1 MDSHPCG
8 AWGGTCT
15 SDHGA
20 DPFSANIPCAAR
32 QNRNFRTALWTGCHL
47 QMTLMC
53 IPPRG
58 VIGLEM
64 HPDTEQVIRVES
76 GQAKV
81 CMGSCR
87 DNLDIR
93 CCLCEG
99 DAVFVPAGTW
109 HNICNTGPCP
119 LKLSSVYAPP
129 RHPHGTVQCT
139 GEDAATPEC

>member
-1 MDSHPCG
+1 MDSHSC
-8 AWGGTCT
+8 GTCGRGT

-20 DPFSANIPCAAR
+20 DPFAANIPCAAR
-32 QNRNFRTALWTGCHL
+32 QNQNFRTAFWTGCQM

-53 IPPRG
+53 IPPCCE
-58 VIGLEM
+58 IGLEM
-64 HPDTEQVIRVES
+64 HPDTEQVIRVEC

-87 DNLDIR
+87 ENLDIR
-93 CCLCEG
+93 CCLGEG

-109 HNICNTGPCP
+109 HNVCNTGNCP

-129 RHPHGTVQCT
+129 HHPHGTVHRT
-139 GEDAATPEC
+139 KEDAEQHQC